1 MRLNTSEKDLT
12 VASRGD
18 GSPLT
23 SPADPPVRG
32 RVPEETVPSNAS
44 VAPG

>member
-1 MRLNTSEKDLT
+1 MRLNTSEKDHT

-18 GSPLT
+18 GSLLT

-32 RVPEETVPSNAS
+32 RVPEEIVPSNAS